1 MDAVVSHHL
10 NPFRS
15 GVARFNAL
23 LAERLGVPLVGLRE
37 AGPVRAPLL
46 SFKVSELGPDDERVL
61 AERLDGWALDLFLHE
76 WRGAALE
83 RALVARAGRVLCG
96 NRAIADA
103 VAPLHPRVESL
114 WTPGLILE
122 ERRIAPA
129 ELTVFSFGMAHKIR
143 TDMFRRL
150 RDLLEATGRS
160 YAVHVSTANHETATM
175 ADAEAVFAEMHALF
189 DGRAYFLGTLSDL
202 AVVHELERATFFAA
216 FFAGGVRANNTTV
229 ASAMERGAVVVTN
242 LDEASPEGLRHLET
256 VVDLE
261 QADALPADPL
271 ELRRISVAAME
282 YARGRGWDRLV
293 DVVRNGSRLT

>member
-1 MDAVVSHHL
+1 VDAVVSHHL

-61 AERLDGWALDLFLHE
+61 AERLDGWAPDLFLHE

>member
-23 LAERLGVPLVGLRE
+23 LAERLGVPLVGLHD
-37 AGPVRAPLL
+37 AGAVRAPLL
-46 SFKVSELGPDDERVL
+46 SFKVSELGPADARAV
-61 AERLDGWALDLFLHE
+61 AERLPGWSPDLFLHE
-76 WRGAALE
+76 WRGTELE

-96 NRAIADA
+96 NRAIVAG

-114 WTPGLILE
+114 WTPGLITE

-143 TDMFRRL
+143 TDRFRRL

-160 YAVHVSTANHETATM
+160 YAVRVSTANHETATL

-216 FFAGGVRANNTTV
+216 FFACGVRANNTTV
-229 ASAMERGAVVVTN
+229 ASAMERGAVVITN

-261 QADALPADPL
+261 QATTLPADPL
-271 ELRRISVAAME
+271 ELRRMSVAAME

-293 DVVRNGSRLT
+293 DVVRDGSRLA